1 MFFRR
6 VFANKDDASDVFDD
20 DQSYTNQSYSTSY
33 TPSYTQSSYGTLS
46 SNQSVTNQSI
56 GSSYSDSSSTK
67 RLQRQLSV
75 EDNRHF
81 QKGLF
86 VLQLTPL
93 WEHIIRTN
101 SLPPHLNVSD
111 MFNEFQERLQ
121 ENEWQ
126 VRQHAL
132 RVLVDVLIVMG
143 QQADYHVGSIIH
155 SLVDNLGHIAPAVR
169 KCMEFFLLLKHSSL
183 LLGEMGWGTTLAV

>member
-6 VFANKDDASDVFDD
+6 VFSNSNSNSLRDDTSSIVDVFDD
-20 DQSYTNQSYSTSY
+20 GQSMGQSSSYYSSN
-33 TPSYTQSSYGTLS
+33 PFSIQSSTQSSGFSDTS
-46 SNQSVTNQSI
+46 SV
-56 GSSYSDSSSTK
+56 K

-75 EDNRHF
+75 EDNRPF

-143 QQADYHVGSIIH
+143 QQADYHVGNIIH

-169 KCMEFFLLLKHSSL
+169 KCTEF
-183 LLGEMGWGTTLAV
+183 